1 MKLNKSKYRLRRTVV
16 HPKAMLRVSSATSFK
31 ANVVQL
37 SQMKSDEI

>member
-16 HPKAMLRVSSATSFK
+16 HPRVSSATSFK